1 MQAGWTPITSAISS
15 ASPPPPP
22 SGILMGVARQEQHAD
37 TIGSAHLTAMN
48 RDVLNAVLRIARDEQ
63 RRSNIGSAIEFVVF
77 GNRQLAKQIDMT
89 MHHLLSW
96 RFGNLDPWYRPA
108 HRILKM
114 RKQILDC
121 HPERSAT
128 HVLSAKVR
136 NHRNLVLPVPETTRR
151 ARFPAAWIR
160 PAISSFSERPYAR
173 RQVAP
178 RREAAKPG
186 TQVGVVSFLA
196 ATGTA
201 VIAFMAHFHYRAT
214 AVPLMREH
222 ARRTDDL
229 ARMAGSVIPAV
240 RPTLYQANTMSKRSR
255 TRPTV

>member
-121 HPERSAT
+121 HPERGLPPTFYRRRGSQPQE
-128 HVLSAKVR
+128 SR
-136 NHRNLVLPVPETTRR
+136 GSPVPETTR
-151 ARFPAAWIR
+151 AR
-160 PAISSFSERPYAR
+160 SFSSRLDKARDLIVQRKTIRATASRPSPRGGEAR
-173 RQVAP
+173 NASR
-178 RREAAKPG
+178 
-186 TQVGVVSFLA
+186 GVVSLS
-196 ATGTA
+196 G
-201 VIAFMAHFHYRAT
+201 RNW
-214 AVPLMREH
+214 
-222 ARRTDDL
+222 ARL
-229 ARMAGSVIPAV
+229 
-240 RPTLYQANTMSKRSR
+240 
-255 TRPTV
+255 